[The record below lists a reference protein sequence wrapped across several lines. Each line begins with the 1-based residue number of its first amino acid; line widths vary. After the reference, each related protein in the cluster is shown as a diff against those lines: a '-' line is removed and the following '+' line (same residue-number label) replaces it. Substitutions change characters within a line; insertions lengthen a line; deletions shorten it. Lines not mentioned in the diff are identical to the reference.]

1 MYVALLSAC
10 RLLPAACCASATTF
24 LTHLSSS
31 GASDST
37 FPSRTALICAR
48 QRLAKSSRYRHRSLL
63 LLLRK
68 FADTPVATLQPT
80 NQSIDQAVPDDRLLL
95 ESDQDSLARA
105 LPEILELCKIGTS
118 LLPIAWFAPA
128 TPDTTIASL
137 HIFLSLHSAVAE
149 EKGWSIEQVAQITCD
164 NAERFFNAGSHSL
177 PDIST
182 VEQESPRHE

>member
-1 MYVALLSAC
+1 MGQAILLFLLALHQYARAKDSPSHQGTAIVRC
-10 RLLPAACCASATTF
+10 CCCFANLLI
-24 LTHLSSS
+24 H
-31 GASDST
+31 
-37 FPSRTALICAR
+37 PSRH
-48 QRLAKSSRYRHRSLL
+48 Y
-63 LLLRK
+63 
-68 FADTPVATLQPT
+68 
-80 NQSIDQAVPDDRLLL
+80 NQSITRSIDQAVPDDRLLL

-118 LLPIAWFAPA
+118 LLPIAWFAPVPA
-128 TPDTTIASL
+128 ADTSIASL
-137 HIFLSLHSAVAE
+137 HIFLSLRSAVAE